1 MKPATVQALNAI
13 NQRFYATVAEDF
25 DATRQRPWEGWRR
38 LLDFLPAYAP
48 LRVLDV
54 ACGNGRLG
62 AFLGQQRAIAYRGL
76 DSSPALLEHARASAQ
91 SWSFPATLDEC
102 DLVQAGL
109 APEQA
114 QVQGGPPD
122 LIACFGF
129 LHHVP
134 SLAARL
140 AFVERMAACRP
151 RLLAF
156 STWRFAEFDKYRQ
169 RFAPFPPELA
179 DDLEQGDYLLD
190 WRRGATALRYCHYA
204 DDAEQALLE
213 QASGLALLARYRADT
228 YNVYS
233 LLGAS
238 PGG

>member
-1 MKPATVQALNAI
+1 MKPATIQALNAI
-13 NQRFYATVAEDF
+13 NQHFYATIADDF
-25 DATRQRPWEGWRR
+25 DATRQQPWQGWQR
-38 LLDFLPAYAP
+38 LLEALPAAAEP

-62 AFLGQQRAIAYRGL
+62 AFLGQQRPIVYHGL
-76 DSSPALLEHARASAQ
+76 DSNPALLAHAQASAQ
-91 SWSFPATLDEC
+91 AWPFPASFGLC
-102 DLVQAGL
+102 DLVQDGL
-109 APEQA
+109 PASA
-114 QVQGGPPD
+114 ALVQGHPPD

-140 AFVERMAACRP
+140 AFIGQLAALGP

-169 RFAPFPPELA
+169 RFVPPPPDLA
-179 DDLEQGDYLLD
+179 DDLEAGDTLLD
-190 WRRGATALRYCHYA
+190 WRRGAHALRYCHA
-204 DDAEQALLE
+204 SDDAEQTLLE
-213 QASGLALLARYRADT
+213 QASALPLLARYRADT

-233 LLGAS
+233 LLGAR
-238 PGG
+238 P

>member
-1 MKPATVQALNAI
+1 MKLSTVQALNAI
-13 NQRFYATVAEDF
+13 NQRFYATVADDF
-25 DATRQRPWEGWRR
+25 DATRQRPWQGWQR
-38 LLDFLPAYAP
+38 LLDFLPNVTP

-62 AFLGQQRAIAYRGL
+62 AFLGQQRAIVYRGL
-76 DSSPALLEHARASAQ
+76 DSSPALLARARASAQ
-91 SWSFPATLDEC
+91 AWPFSANFDER
-102 DLVQAGL
+102 DLVQDGFG
-109 APEQA
+109 PEQGL
-114 QVQGGPPD
+114 VQGQPPD
-122 LIACFGF
+122 LVACFGF

-140 AFVERMAACRP
+140 AFVEQMGALKP

-169 RFAPFPPELA
+169 RFVPFRPELA
-179 DDLEQGDYLLD
+179 DDVEAGDYLLD
-190 WRRGATALRYCHYA
+190 WRRGAAALRYCHYA

-213 QASGLALLARYRADT
+213 QASDLSLLARYRADT

-233 LLGAS
+233 LLG
-238 PGG
+238 